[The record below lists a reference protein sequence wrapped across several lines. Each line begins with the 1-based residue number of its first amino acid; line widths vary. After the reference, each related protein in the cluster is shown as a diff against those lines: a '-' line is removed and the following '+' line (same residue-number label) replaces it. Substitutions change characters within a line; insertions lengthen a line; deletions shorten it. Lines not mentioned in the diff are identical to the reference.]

1 MSEALLPVVVL
12 AGGKATRLEP
22 VTRTIPKALVDVNG
36 EPFAFHQLRGLA
48 ARGVREVLFCVGH
61 LGEQIMEAVGDGAA
75 FRLRVEYALDGPTLL
90 GTGGALE
97 HALPKLPDA
106 FFVLYGDSYLECDF
120 RAVQA
125 AFRAAAK
132 AGLMTVFGN
141 DGRWDGSN
149 VEFTEGRI
157 LAHDK
162 AAPSPRMRHIDYGL
176 GVLHRRAFALVR
188 ESAPYDLA
196 RLYQRLL
203 TLDELAAFEVVA
215 RFYEIG
221 SLEGLEETRRHL
233 AALREARRS

>member
-1 MSEALLPVVVL
+1 
-12 AGGKATRLEP
+12 
-22 VTRTIPKALVDVNG
+22 
-36 EPFAFHQLRGLA
+36 
-48 ARGVREVLFCVGH
+48 
-61 LGEQIMEAVGDGAA
+61 
-75 FRLRVEYALDGPTLL
+75 
-90 GTGGALE
+90 
-97 HALPKLPDA
+97 
-106 FFVLYGDSYLECDF
+106 
-120 RAVQA
+120 
-125 AFRAAAK
+125 
-132 AGLMTVFGN
+132 MTVFGN

-203 TLDELAAFEVVA
+203 ALDELAAFEVVA